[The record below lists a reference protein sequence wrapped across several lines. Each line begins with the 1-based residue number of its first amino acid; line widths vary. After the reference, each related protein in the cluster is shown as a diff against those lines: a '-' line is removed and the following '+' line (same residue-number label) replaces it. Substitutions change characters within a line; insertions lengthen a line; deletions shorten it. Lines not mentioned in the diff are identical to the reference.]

1 MIDRNTIDR
10 IFAAAD
16 IVEVIG
22 EFVNLK
28 KSGQNYRGLSPFKTE
43 KTPSFFVSPSK
54 GIFKCFSSGIGGNVV
69 SFLMEHEKISYP
81 EALRYLAKK
90 YNIEI
95 LEKEESAEEIQR
107 KNERESLLAVNQF
120 ACQYFTE
127 NLNRDEGRAIAKS
140 YLIERGFHEDVLEKF
155 QIGYARDDRTSFL
168 KTAVFKGYKTEYL
181 VGTGLVVQHET
192 YSFDRFHGRI
202 MFPIHSLSGQI
213 VGFGGRVIKSN
224 EKVAKY
230 INSPESEIFHKSDIL
245 YGLYFARQSVLKS
258 DKCFLVEGYTD
269 VISMSQCGVENVV
282 ASSGTSLTLNQIRL
296 IKRFT
301 HNITVLYDGDEAG
314 IKASLRGIDILLEEG
329 LSVRVVL
336 LPQGEDPDSFARKN
350 SSSDFIR
357 YITENETD
365 FVTFKVNLLAREAEK
380 DPLKK
385 ASMINEVIRS
395 ISVIPESIVR
405 SVYIRECSRIFDIDE
420 RLLYS
425 ETAKI
430 RKNLYSKKTGEQYVS
445 AIPSAARA
453 VQYQNLPGPD
463 EKYHAEKEIIRL
475 LLLYG
480 NHSFT
485 LRDKQD
491 QPYDISV
498 KDYLIHEISRDELD
512 FHHPV
517 MSQIYAEIMDMT
529 SGDHLEPAASDL
541 EQHFITHPDEIIGK
555 TIVDLITSAHD
566 LSKIWRKFESYF
578 ETEEMRLSEIVPEA
592 LLSFKH
598 EKVLRLI
605 QEAEHELLHAQQQTD
620 EERIHSVQSRFMILN
635 DLKKSLSKDLGDRII
650 VSPPRQ

>member
-1 MIDRNTIDR
+1 MIDRTTIDR

-95 LEKEESAEEIQR
+95 SEKAESAEEIQR
-107 KNERESLLAVNQF
+107 KNERESLLAVNSF
-120 ACQYFTE
+120 ACQYFMENMNTE
-127 NLNRDEGRAIAKS
+127 EGKIAAKG
-140 YLIERGFHEDVLEKF
+140 YLIERGFREDVLEKF
-155 QIGYARDDRTSFL
+155 QIGYARDE
-168 KTAVFKGYKTEYL
+168 KTALVKKAVFKGFKTEYL
-181 VGTGLVVQHET
+181 VGTGLVVQHDNYT
-192 YSFDRFHGRI
+192 IDRFHGRI

-213 VGFGGRVIKSN
+213 VGFGGRIIKSN
-224 EKVAKY
+224 EKAAKY
-230 INSPESEIFHKSDIL
+230 INSPESEVYHKGDTL
-245 YGLYFARQSVLKS
+245 YGLYFARQSILKN

-269 VISMSQCGVENVV
+269 VLSMSQCGVENVV
-282 ASSGTSLTLNQIRL
+282 SSSGTSLTLNQIRL

-314 IKASLRGIDILLEEG
+314 IRASLRGIDLLLEEG
-329 LSVRVVL
+329 LNVRVVL
-336 LPQGEDPDSFARKN
+336 LPAGEDPDSFARKN
-350 SSSDFIR
+350 SSTEFSR
-357 YITENETD
+357 YITEQETD
-365 FVTFKVNLLAREAEK
+365 FVSFKVNLLAKEAEK

-385 ASMINEVIRS
+385 ASMINEVVKS

-405 SVYIRECSRIFDIDE
+405 SVYIRECSRILDIEE

-425 ETAKI
+425 ETAKA
-430 RKNLYSKKTGEQYVS
+430 RRNRYNKKSREESIKSILPVNQVVKYQT
-445 AIPSAARA
+445 IHPS
-453 VQYQNLPGPD
+453 N
-463 EKYHAEKEIIRL
+463 EKYQAEKEVIRL

-480 NHSFT
+480 SQSIA
-485 LRDKQD
+485 LRDKQNI
-491 QPYDISV
+491 PHELSV
-498 KDYLIHEISRDELD
+498 SEYLMQEIRQDELD

-517 MSQIYAEIMDMT
+517 FSQIYAEIIQ
-529 SGDHLEPAASDL
+529 LNSDKL
-541 EQHFITHPDEIIGK
+541 FNMEKHFITHSDDMIGK
-555 TIVDLITSAHD
+555 TVVDLITSAHD

-598 EKVLRLI
+598 EKVMRLI
-605 QEAEHELLHAQQQTD
+605 HEAENELLHAQQQND
-620 EERIHSVQSRFMILN
+620 EERIHSVQARFMILN
-635 DLKKSLSKDLGDRII
+635 DLKKGLSKGLGDRII
-650 VSPPRQ
+650 VSTPRQ